1 MMCEVG
7 HVGEERGKGKGRWTR
22 EWVGVGVWYA
32 SGMTPPGVKEELHE
46 LIDAMDAGTA
56 VRLLAMISLLDDPDG
71 LDDEEAE
78 AVRVARRE
86 FEAGDFVT
94 GEALRREFDRG
105 R

>member
-1 MMCEVG
+1 
-7 HVGEERGKGKGRWTR
+7 
-22 EWVGVGVWYA
+22 
-32 SGMTPPGVKEELHE
+32 MTPPGVKEELHE